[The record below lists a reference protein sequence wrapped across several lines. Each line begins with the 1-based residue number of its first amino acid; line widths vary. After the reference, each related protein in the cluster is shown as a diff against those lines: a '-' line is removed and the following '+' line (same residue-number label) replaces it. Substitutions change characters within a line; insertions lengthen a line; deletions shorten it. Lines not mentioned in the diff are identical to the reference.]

1 MIITTRPPADP
12 AQQPMPGCV
21 IAAVHPA
28 TRHLDDIVERAVAR
42 AADTDGPLVF
52 LTVAKDR
59 HVTQIVDRMRA
70 RLRGGP
76 HPVHLVATRIDGA
89 SAPRSEHPDL
99 IAAAIVDAAVRLQP
113 AAVVLGH
120 NPANEAP
127 VTGVLRAVVA
137 GLPHQV
143 EVRLGT
149 PACIRGTDLAAVTS
163 TRRWTQSEEVHLTDC
178 GRRHLA
184 ACARHLER
192 RDLPAAR
199 RRTKRYPES
208 PVALMAYEDLLN
220 DFRTLTSL
228 VATAPSTA
236 DLPDDPDLVELG
248 EHVELA
254 AGDGARRRLVIVAD
268 IEATRGRACAAAS
281 SRLGQ
286 ALLGHRVGEWTSV
299 PTPRGARPARILAAT
314 R

>member
-1 MIITTRPPADP
+1 MIIITRPPTDP
-12 AQQPMPGCV
+12 ADQPMPGCV
-21 IAAVHPA
+21 IAAVYPA
-28 TRHLDDIVERAVAR
+28 TGHLDQIVTRAVAR
-42 AADTDGPLVF
+42 AAETGGALLF
-52 LTVAKDR
+52 LTVAKN
-59 HVTQIVDRMRA
+59 HQVAQIVDRMRA
-70 RLRGGP
+70 RLRGSP
-76 HPVHLVATRIDGA
+76 HPVHLVATWIDGDQVPH
-89 SAPRSEHPDL
+89 SAHPEL
-99 IAAAIVDAAVRLQP
+99 IAAAIIHAARRLSP

-127 VTGVLRAVVA
+127 VAGVLRAVVA

-143 EVRLGT
+143 EVLLGT
-149 PACIRGTDLAAVTS
+149 PACVGGTDFAGVAS
-163 TRRWTQSEEVHLTDC
+163 TRRWTQTEEVHLTDC

-184 ACARHLER
+184 ASARHLER
-192 RDLPAAR
+192 RELPAAR
-199 RRTKRYPES
+199 RRTKRDADS

-220 DFRTLTSL
+220 DYRTLMSL
-228 VATAPSTA
+228 VANAPRTA

-254 AGDGARRRLVIVAD
+254 ANDGTRRRLVVVAD